1 MISSIKEEVY
11 TMIQK
16 KMKQIIFKKRNQESI
31 KKQDFDINLKEVL
44 GVKFF

>member
-1 MISSIKEEVY
+1 
-11 TMIQK
+11 MIQK